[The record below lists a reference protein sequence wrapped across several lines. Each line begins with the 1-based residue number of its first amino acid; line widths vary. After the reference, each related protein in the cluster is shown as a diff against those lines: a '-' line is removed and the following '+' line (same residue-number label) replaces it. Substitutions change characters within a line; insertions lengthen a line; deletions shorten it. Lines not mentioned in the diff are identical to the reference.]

1 LVERTGMP
9 LGTIKTRLRTGLV
22 KLREV
27 LGEWTHG

>member
-1 LVERTGMP
+1 MP

-27 LGEWTHG
+27 LGEWAHG